1 MVNGMEFLRDNPSAM
16 TALLIGVGV
25 VLIGSA
31 ATWLARVVLV
41 AGIVLIGVAVA
52 ESDRP
57 AEQVVTETYGR
68 VVDEGV
74 SRLPDDVGSQ
84 LDQFIGRAEEEM
96 SDVFTSDNLANFL
109 ERANGGLERLDDL
122 LNLSPSDKGVL
133 PESIRSLDDFAHS
146 D

>member
-52 ESDRP
+52 E
-57 AEQVVTETYGR
+57 QVVTETYSR